1 MHRNNRHNV
10 ERVVRPGARM
20 AARYI
25 AAGLI
30 MTGIAAAP
38 AWPANAQDV
47 AVPYP
52 ATSAYPMMGMMAG
65 GCLAMGWGGP
75 MMTGPGFMMGAMP
88 GTVQGVIPFGMMGW
102 SNGYGGSSSVY
113 QGMMGGTRII
123 QNSVVTGNM
132 PPKGMGPQMMA
143 GGPALLSPR
152 PEAVLEGRLAYLHA
166 ELGIT
171 DAEHVTWDAYA
182 VARRAQLGRMQEMYQ
197 RLSDTVIQGGVTGGG
212 ATGGDATKGDAIAH
226 LDAHIAVME
235 KMLEILKAIR
245 PAVDG
250 LYKVLN
256 DDQKRLADQLLGAD
270 CNGM

>member
-10 ERVVRPGARM
+10 EQVVRPGARM

-88 GTVQGVIPFGMMGW
+88 GTVQGVIPFGMMG
-102 SNGYGGSSSVY
+102 
-113 QGMMGGTRII
+113 GTRII

-143 GGPALLSPR
+143 GSPALLSPR
-152 PEAVLEGRLAYLHA
+152 PEAVLEGRLAYLRA

-171 DAEHVTWDAYA
+171 DAEHVAWDAYA

-226 LDAHIAVME
+226 LDAHIAAME

>member
-1 MHRNNRHNV
+1 MHRNNGHNV
-10 ERVVRPGARM
+10 ERMVRRGGRM

-38 AWPANAQDV
+38 GWPANAQDV

-52 ATSAYPMMGMMAG
+52 VMGAYPMMGMMAG
-65 GCLAMGWGGP
+65 SCLAMGWGGP
-75 MMTGPGFMMGAMP
+75 MMTGPGFMMGALP
-88 GTVQGVIPFGMMGW
+88 GTVQGVMPFGMMGW

-113 QGMMGGTRII
+113 QGMMGGTRVI
-123 QNSVVTGNM
+123 QNSIVTGNT

-143 GGPALLSPR
+143 GGSALVSPR
-152 PEAVLEGRLAYLHA
+152 PEAVLEGRLAYLRA

-171 DAEHVTWDAYA
+171 DAEHVAWDAYA
-182 VARRAQLGRMQEMYQ
+182 AARRAQLGRMQEMYQ
-197 RLSDTVIQGGVTGGG
+197 RLSDSAVTQGGAIG
-212 ATGGDATKGDAIAH
+212 GDAIAR
-226 LDAHIAVME
+226 LDAHIAAME
-235 KMLEILKAIR
+235 KMLETLKAIR